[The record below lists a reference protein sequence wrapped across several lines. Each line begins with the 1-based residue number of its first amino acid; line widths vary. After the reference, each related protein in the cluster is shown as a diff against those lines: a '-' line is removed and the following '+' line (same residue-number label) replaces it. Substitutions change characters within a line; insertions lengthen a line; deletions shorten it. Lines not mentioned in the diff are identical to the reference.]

1 LPLIQKKPRQYCGF
15 FFETSSLSKVYFM
28 KLLPVIF
35 ERNEADFGAIAG
47 HYGEKIQRNCSQK
60 EPKEQNKINFRQ
72 SSSLRVI
79 IICSMVL

>member
-1 LPLIQKKPRQYCGF
+1 
-15 FFETSSLSKVYFM
+15 M

-35 ERNEADFGAIAG
+35 ERNEAYFGAIAG
-47 HYGEKIQRNCSQK
+47 RYGEKIQRNCSQK

>member
-1 LPLIQKKPRQYCGF
+1 M
-15 FFETSSLSKVYFM
+15 SLSKVYFM

-60 EPKEQNKINFRQ
+60 EPKEQDKINFRQ
-72 SSSLRVI
+72 AR
-79 IICSMVL
+79 